1 MHDSIKHPERV
12 LARLVRLFAM
22 VNPEKQ
28 PDVLTI
34 GTPALPDAMEMHRL
48 AEKSKVLDVNS
59 RYSYLLCVRLFQ
71 RSCRVVRN
79 QKDEVLGFVT
89 AIVAPDASDTLF
101 VWQVAVDQSAR
112 GHQLGAKMIAD
123 IIATL
128 QVRYVEA
135 TITPGNVPSD
145 RMFARIADFLQAD
158 IRRSPGFAPELFAP
172 EKHEAE
178 DLFRIGPIPDNVILD
193 ESLFPHT
200 SL

>member
-1 MHDSIKHPERV
+1 
-12 LARLVRLFAM
+12 M

-34 GTPALPDAMEMHRL
+34 GTPALQDGVAMHRL
-48 AEKSKVLDVNS
+48 AEKSQVLDVNS
-59 RYSYLLCVRLFQ
+59 RYSYLLCARLFQ
-71 RSCRVVRN
+71 QSCRVVRN

-89 AIVAPDASDTLF
+89 AIVDPEASDTLF

-112 GHQLGAKMIAD
+112 GQQLGAKMIAD

-135 TITPGNVPSD
+135 TVTPGNVPSA
-145 RMFARIADFLQAD
+145 RMFARIAELLEAE

-178 DLFRIGPIPDNVILD
+178 DLIRIGPIPDNIIPD
-193 ESLFPHT
+193 GS
-200 SL
+200 